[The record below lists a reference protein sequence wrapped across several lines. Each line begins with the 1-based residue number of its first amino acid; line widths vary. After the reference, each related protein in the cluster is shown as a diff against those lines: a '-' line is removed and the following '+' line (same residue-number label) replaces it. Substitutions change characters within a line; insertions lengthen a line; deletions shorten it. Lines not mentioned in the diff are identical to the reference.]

1 MIYFITPADQI
12 WIIHNL
18 IDRLDED
25 VRPSVRPISYHD
37 FYRSRDIVEGT
48 VVFAGLGVLTD
59 VQREIA
65 FEIADQLTRPDLN
78 FRVMNHP
85 EKALGRLDLLT
96 ALHEKGLNSFR
107 AYRLSEI
114 SLDDPNF
121 PVFIREEHNHT
132 GTVSDLIYDP
142 ESLKN
147 AITEVQNLGFK
158 IESLLAVE
166 YLDTSDETGLF
177 RKYSVQKFGDKI
189 IPRYLSLDYHWMV
202 KENSALPDG
211 RELYTDERVQEE
223 VLFMLENPHEEKVRE
238 IFETAG
244 INFGRIDYSLS
255 NGEVQCWEINTL
267 PTFGSYPGIKKQNPK
282 RKKRAEAKRIFY
294 DLLSR
299 AMRELIDDPKGK
311 GLAISI
317 SGDLRKKISRERRKQ
332 TLIDLTL
339 WIGKKMPRI
348 PFLSNLRAILRRTV
362 RQKKER

>member
-12 WIIHNL
+12 WIIQNL
-18 IDRLDED
+18 TDRLDED

-37 FYRSRDIVEGT
+37 FYQSRDLVEGT
-48 VVFAGLGVLTD
+48 VVFTGLGVLTY
-59 VQREIA
+59 VQRDIA
-65 FEIADQLTRPDLN
+65 MEIADQLTRTDLN

-85 EKALGRLDLLT
+85 ENALGRLDLLT
-96 ALHEKGLNSFR
+96 ELHEKGLNSFR
-107 AYRLSEI
+107 AYRLSDI
-114 SLDDPNF
+114 SLDEPNF

-132 GTVSDLIYDP
+132 GTVSDLINDP
-142 ESLKN
+142 ESLKI
-147 AITEVQNLGFK
+147 AIAEVQNRGFK

-223 VLFMLENPHEEKVRE
+223 VQFMLESPHEKKLRE
-238 IFETAG
+238 IFETAC
-244 INFGRIDYSLS
+244 IDFGRIDYSLF
-255 NGEVQCWEINTL
+255 NGAVQTWEINTL
-267 PTFGSYPGIKKQNPK
+267 PTFGSFPGTGKRNPK
-282 RKKRAEAKRIFY
+282 RKKRDESKQIFY

-299 AMRELIDDPKGK
+299 AMRELIDDAAGK
-311 GLAISI
+311 VLTISI
-317 SGDLRKKISRERRKQ
+317 TGQLRKKISRERRKQ
-332 TLIDLTL
+332 TLVDLTL
-339 WIGKKMPRI
+339 WVGKKMPRI
-348 PFLSNLRAILRRTV
+348 PFLINLRAFLRRKV

>member
-1 MIYFITPADQI
+1 MIYFIAPADQI

-18 IDRLDED
+18 TDRLDED

-37 FYRSRDIVEGT
+37 FYKSLDIVEGT
-48 VVFAGLGVLTD
+48 VVFTGLGVLTD
-59 VQREIA
+59 VQKEIA
-65 FEIADQLTRPDLN
+65 MEIADQLTRSDLN

-85 EKALGRLDLLT
+85 QKALGRFDLLT
-96 ALHEKGLNSFR
+96 ELHTKGLNSFR

-114 SLDDPNF
+114 SLDEPNF

-132 GTVSDLIYDP
+132 GTVSDLINDP
-142 ESLKN
+142 DSLNN
-147 AITEVQNLGFK
+147 AITEVQNRGFK

-189 IPRYLSLDYHWMV
+189 IPRYLSLDYQWMV

-223 VLFMLENPHEEKVRE
+223 VQFMLENPHEEKLRE

-244 INFGRIDYSLS
+244 INFGRIDYSLL
-255 NGEVQCWEINTL
+255 NGEIQTWEINTL
-267 PTFGSYPGIKKQNPK
+267 PTFGSYPGTKKRNPK
-282 RKKRAEAKRIFY
+282 RKKRDESKRIFY
-294 DLLSR
+294 DLLSQ
-299 AMRELIDDPKGK
+299 AVRELIYDPAEKV
-311 GLAISI
+311 LTTSI
-317 SGDLRKKISRERRKQ
+317 SGDLRKKISREQRKQ
-332 TLIDLTL
+332 TLVDLTL

-348 PFLSNLRAILRRTV
+348 PFLSNLRAILRRKV